1 MGSRQGGSTI
11 SQQLARNLFPEEIGN
26 SASVTRKIKEAQ
38 TAWKIERVYEK
49 DEILE
54 IYLNTVPFLY
64 NAFGIEMAARTYF
77 STSARDLNWQQ
88 AATLVGMLKGTSLYN
103 PKRHPDRALA
113 RRNVVL
119 EQLAVTGRL
128 PQATVDSLQTLPL
141 GLRFE
146 RQPLQTSR
154 APHFTE
160 HVRVQMEAWARE
172 NGYNLYGDGLVIH
185 TTLDW
190 RIQQAAAESVRRFGN
205 ALQAVADVEWA
216 RAGAERLGPTTEP
229 YVTARRSIAPF
240 ERFWTLRRETANALI
255 RETPH
260 FERAL
265 AAGQPP
271 EAALESL
278 RADAAFLDSLR
289 EAKMRLE
296 VAFSAIDPRSGQVRA
311 WVGSRDYGRAPY
323 DHVARMRR
331 QPGSVF
337 KPFLYAR
344 ALEEGYSP
352 NDRFRDEAVEIQMED
367 GVVWRPT
374 NAVSESGADMS
385 LSDALATSKNTIAV
399 QLIQEVGPRDVARTA
414 RRMGVNQ
421 SEIAAVPSLALGTS
435 EVSLL
440 EMTSAHATI
449 AGVGVYRPP
458 VVVTHIEDRDGN
470 EIARFAPDS
479 SIALGDEASVLLLDM
494 MRGVVDRGTGRDV
507 RTRFGVRGDLAGKTG
522 TTQDGADGW
531 FLLMHPDLVA
541 GAWVGFDDPRVTFR
555 SAFWGQGGNN
565 ALRVVADFFQTSQR
579 RRLIDASRTFPAP
592 PEIPTERGLLARASD
607 WVLDAFSRLLPD
619 RSPQPGDAYGPRTPQ
634 TVRQPEPP
642 RRARTPDRTPAP
654 PPPEPAWDDPPP
666 DEPVFDEPIWD
677 EQPAIPEEA
686 QEALDEI
693 RRRAED
699 RARRAARDAERE
711 IRDRIENAADAAA
724 ARAADEIRDR
734 LPDLQLEPRGDGQRP

>member
-1 MGSRQGGSTI
+1 
-11 SQQLARNLFPEEIGN
+11 
-26 SASVTRKIKEAQ
+26 
-38 TAWKIERVYEK
+38 
-49 DEILE
+49 
-54 IYLNTVPFLY
+54 
-64 NAFGIEMAARTYF
+64 
-77 STSARDLNWQQ
+77 
-88 AATLVGMLKGTSLYN
+88 
-103 PKRHPDRALA
+103 
-113 RRNVVL
+113 
-119 EQLAVTGRL
+119 
-128 PQATVDSLQTLPL
+128 
-141 GLRFE
+141 
-146 RQPLQTSR
+146 
-154 APHFTE
+154 
-160 HVRVQMEAWARE
+160 
-172 NGYNLYGDGLVIH
+172 
-185 TTLDW
+185 
-190 RIQQAAAESVRRFGN
+190 
-205 ALQAVADVEWA
+205 
-216 RAGAERLGPTTEP
+216 
-229 YVTARRSIAPF
+229 
-240 ERFWTLRRETANALI
+240 
-255 RETPH
+255 
-260 FERAL
+260 
-265 AAGQPP
+265 
-271 EAALESL
+271 
-278 RADAAFLDSLR
+278 
-289 EAKMRLE
+289 
-296 VAFSAIDPRSGQVRA
+296 
-311 WVGSRDYGRAPY
+311 
-323 DHVARMRR
+323 
-331 QPGSVF
+331 
-337 KPFLYAR
+337 
-344 ALEEGYSP
+344 
-352 NDRFRDEAVEIQMED
+352 
-367 GVVWRPT
+367 
-374 NAVSESGADMS
+374 
-385 LSDALATSKNTIAV
+385 
-399 QLIQEVGPRDVARTA
+399 
-414 RRMGVNQ
+414 
-421 SEIAAVPSLALGTS
+421 
-435 EVSLL
+435 
-440 EMTSAHATI
+440 
-449 AGVGVYRPP
+449 
-458 VVVTHIEDRDGN
+458 VVTHIEDRDGN

-479 SIALGDEASVLLLDM
+479 SVALGDEASVLLLDM
-494 MRGVVDRGTGRDV
+494 MRGVVDRGTGSDV